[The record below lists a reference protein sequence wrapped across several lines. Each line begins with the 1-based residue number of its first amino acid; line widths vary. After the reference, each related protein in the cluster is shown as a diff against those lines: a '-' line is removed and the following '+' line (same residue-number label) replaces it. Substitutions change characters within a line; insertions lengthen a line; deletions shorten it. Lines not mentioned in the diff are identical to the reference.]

1 VPSLHLAVAP
11 VGSVLL
17 AGEVGADFEAV
28 EDLAAAGAA
37 AVVAAGAADAA
48 AAGAA
53 GAEPVV
59 AAAAGLLLVA
69 FWTPPWPLQAPFPV
83 AEELVPSLQVVG
95 VLDEGGA
102 AGAAVAGAAG
112 AAAGAVVE
120 AAFWTPPWPL
130 QAPFPV
136 AEEVVPSLQVVAAV
150 ESAAQEGS
158 DKANIIKGAAMSP
171 TRSVFFMKVHSL
183 V

>member
-1 VPSLHLAVAP
+1 MHLAVAP

-28 EDLAAAGAA
+28 EDLAAAGA
-37 AVVAAGAADAA
+37 
-48 AAGAA
+48 
-53 GAEPVV
+53 EPVV
-59 AAAAGLLLVA
+59 AAAAGLLLLA